1 MQTYRAN
8 PNFDGALTFGI
19 NAIVV
24 AGAGAWLEVG
34 QALDAQ
40 LGFGD

>member
-8 PNFDGALTFGI
+8 PNFGGELTFGI

-24 AGAGAWLEVG
+24 EGAGGWLEVG
-34 QALDAQ
+34 QSLEAEI
-40 LGFGD
+40 GFGD